1 MAGRE
6 DHPDAEIGTESRYP
20 RGWIGNSGFTGWRI
34 TVGFVMLLAVPVA
47 VWLLLTLLW
56 PR

>member
-6 DHPDAEIGTESRYP
+6 DHPDAEIETEARYP
-20 RGWIGNSGFTGWRI
+20 RGWIGNLGFTGWKI
-34 TVGFVMLLAVPVA
+34 TVALAMLLAVPVT
-47 VWLLLTLLW
+47 VGLVLTLLW

>member
-6 DHPDAEIGTESRYP
+6 DHPEAEIETGARYP
-20 RGWIGNSGFTGWRI
+20 RGWMGNAGFTGWKI
-34 TVGFVMLLAVPVA
+34 TVALAMLLAVPLA
-47 VWLLLTLLW
+47 VWLVLTLLW

>member
-6 DHPDAEIGTESRYP
+6 DHPDAEIETESRYP
-20 RGWIGNSGFTGWRI
+20 RGWIGNSGFTGWKI
-34 TVGFVMLLAVPVA
+34 TVALVMLLAVPVA
-47 VWLLLTLLW
+47 VGLVLTLLW